1 MEIFLNEKPV
11 IVKKGYSAFKVRD
24 LVKVDADVVI
34 LNGFMIK
41 EDTQLKEKDKLVL
54 IKRGEIPN
62 KDELESLLVSRHT
75 PGLHEKVKNAVVG
88 IAGLGGLGSNAA
100 ISLARLGIGKLILVD
115 YDVVEPSNL
124 NRQQYF
130 IKHIGMLKTQAL
142 KKMIYEINPYV
153 EVKTID
159 IYLDKQN
166 IMECFKEAQIIIEA
180 FDNPK
185 CKAELTNTILTQCKD
200 KFLVAAS
207 GMAGYFSNNTIKTRK
222 ITNRFYLVGDNTS
235 EAKPG
240 CGLMS
245 PRVSIAANHQ
255 ANMVLRLILGEED
268 I

>member
-1 MEIFLNEKPV
+1 MNIYLNEKPMV
-11 IVKKGYSAFKVRD
+11 VEEGSRAFSLRD
-24 LVKVDADVVI
+24 LVKAEADIVI
-34 LNGFMIK
+34 LNGFIIK
-41 EDTQLKEKDKLVL
+41 EDVELKEEDRLVL
-54 IKRGEIPN
+54 IKRGEMPN
-62 KDELESLLVSRHT
+62 KDELEQILVSRHT
-75 PGLHEKVKNAVVG
+75 PGVHEKVKEATVG
-88 IAGLGGLGSNAA
+88 IAGLGGLGSNIA

-130 IKHIGMLKTQAL
+130 IRHIGMSKTEAL
-142 KKMIYEINPYV
+142 KEIIQEINPYV
-153 EVKTID
+153 DIETID
-159 IYLDKQN
+159 IYLDKEN
-166 IMECFKEAQIIIEA
+166 IMDCFKDAQIVVEA

-185 CKAELTNTILTQCKD
+185 CKAEITNTILTESKD

-207 GMAGYFSNNTIKTRK
+207 GVAGYFSNNTIQTKK
-222 ITNRFYLVGDNTS
+222 ITNRFYLVGDDTS

-240 CGLMS
+240 CGLMA